1 MEKEKKEKILFFIQT
16 KNGFKTHTHTH
27 IQKTNNIRKRM
38 VTNL

>member
-1 MEKEKKEKILFFIQT
+1 MEEEKKEKILFFIQT
-16 KNGFKTHTHTH
+16 KNGLKTHTH